1 MILSRLSSRED
12 QRGMR
17 LAVTAAESAGPAA
30 PILLRGDLKAAA
42 AAAAEIGYEALE
54 IHVPD
59 IWNFDAEALAVAC
72 RERNMTVSALVS
84 GQLFVRM
91 GLSLSNDDPAVVA
104 KAVEGLKLFVDAA
117 AVLECGVVVGWVRG
131 NVGDRREELLARQGA
146 ALREVGGYAA
156 RHGVPV
162 HIEAINRYELDS
174 LNSAGEIL
182 DFIRTH
188 EIPNTYVH
196 LDTFHMNI
204 EEYSPAKAIRQCG
217 PLLGYFHLAENTR
230 RYPGHDRMDFGE
242 VFASLED
249 AGYAGYVSV
258 ECLPYPDGP
267 EAARRAFEYLRHR
280 FFY

>member
-1 MILSRLSSRED
+1 
-12 QRGMR
+12 MR

-59 IWNFDAEALAVAC
+59 IWNFDAKVLAAAC
-72 RERNMTVSALVS
+72 GERNMAVSALVS

-91 GLSLSNDDPAVVA
+91 GLSLSDDDPAVVA
-104 KAVEGLKLFVDAA
+104 KAVEGLRLFVDAA
-117 AVLECGVVVGWVRG
+117 AVLDCGVVVGWVRG
-131 NVGDRREELLARQGA
+131 KVGARREELLARQGA
-146 ALREVGGYAA
+146 ALREVGDYASLKD
-156 RHGVPV
+156 VPV
-162 HIEAINRYELDS
+162 HIEAINRYEIDS

-182 DFIRTH
+182 DFIRAH

-204 EEYSPAKAIRQCG
+204 EEYSPVKAIRQCG

-230 RYPGHDRMDFGE
+230 WYPGHDGMDFGA
-242 VFASLED
+242 VFDSLKD
-249 AGYAGYVSV
+249 AGYAGFVSV

-267 EAARRAFEYLRHR
+267 EAARRAFGYLKHR
-280 FFY
+280 FLY